1 MNLYT
6 LSTELEILQSELLN
20 EDNSE
25 DQIKLIEE
33 RIVEL
38 LDKQENKYENI
49 LKLRANKLAQAKM
62 LQDEIE
68 RLQKK
73 LKPLNNTIDR
83 LENYL
88 DESLRLNGIQTLEVW
103 TFSLSYRTSESVEIE
118 NEWLLPAEFVKIK
131 ETRSPDKIAIK
142 KAIKDGQQVTGA
154 KIKTNLNLQIK

>member
-6 LSTELEILQSELLN
+6 LSTELELLQAELLN

-33 RIVEL
+33 RIIEL

-73 LKPLNNTIDR
+73 LKPLNNTVER

-154 KIKTNLNLQIK
+154 TVKTNLNLQIK

>member
-6 LSTELEILQSELLN
+6 LSTELELLQAELLN

-33 RIVEL
+33 RIIEL

-73 LKPLNNTIDR
+73 LKPLNNTVDR

-142 KAIKDGQQVTGA
+142 KAIKEGQQVTGA
-154 KIKTNLNLQIK
+154 IVKTNLNLQIK

>member
-6 LSTELEILQSELLN
+6 LSTELEILQAELLN

-33 RIVEL
+33 RIIEL

-49 LKLRANKLAQAKM
+49 LKIRANKLAQAKM

-73 LKPLNNTIDR
+73 LKPLNNTVER

-103 TFSLSYRTSESVEIE
+103 TFSLSYRQSESVEIE

-154 KIKTNLNLQIK
+154 TVKTNLNLQIK

>member
-6 LSTELEILQSELLN
+6 LSTELELLQTELLN

-33 RIVEL
+33 RIIEL
-38 LDKQENKYENI
+38 LDQQENKYENI

-73 LKPLNNTIDR
+73 LKPLNNTVDR

-103 TFSLSYRTSESVEIE
+103 TYSLSYRASESVEIE

-154 KIKTNLNLQIK
+154 TVKTNLNLQIK

>member
-6 LSTELEILQSELLN
+6 LSTELELLQAELLN

-33 RIVEL
+33 RIIEL

-73 LKPLNNTIDR
+73 LKPLNNTVDR

-88 DESLRLNGIQTLEVW
+88 DESLKLNGIQTLEVW

-154 KIKTNLNLQIK
+154 IVKTNLNLQIK

>member
-6 LSTELEILQSELLN
+6 LSTELELLQAELLN

-33 RIVEL
+33 RIIEL

-73 LKPLNNTIDR
+73 LKPLNNTVER

-118 NEWLLPAEFVKIK
+118 NEWLLPAEFVKVK

-154 KIKTNLNLQIK
+154 TVKTNLNLQIK

>member
-6 LSTELEILQSELLN
+6 LSTELELLQAELLN

-33 RIVEL
+33 RIIEL

-49 LKLRANKLAQAKM
+49 LKIRSNKIAQAKM

-73 LKPLNNTIDR
+73 LKPLNNTVDR

-154 KIKTNLNLQIK
+154 TIKTNLNLQIK